1 MLGERLLI
9 MKLITSVGLAVLLL
23 LGVAAAGHSESDG
36 SASVPLPVTV
46 LVDPH
51 VDAVGNEAEGA
62 KTEHAAVV
70 AGSQGTSALAA
81 AALCILGVLC
91 GLVFAVIVR
100 RLWARRTPP
109 DSTLRPRPHSLM
121 VLPLARPRATSLS
134 LTELGL
140 SRT

>member
-23 LGVAAAGHSESDG
+23 LGVAAAGHAESDG
-36 SASVPLPVTV
+36 SASVPLAVTV
-46 LVDPH
+46 LMDPH
-51 VDAVGNEAEGA
+51 VDAVGNGAESA
-62 KTEHAAVV
+62 KPEHAAVV
-70 AGSQGTSALAA
+70 AGSQGISALAG

-100 RLWARRTPP
+100 RLWGRRTLP
-109 DSTLRPRPHSLM
+109 DSTLRPHPLSLI
-121 VLPLARPRATSLS
+121 VLPFARPRAASLS
-134 LTELGL
+134 LTQLGL